1 MALWS
6 LAARAG
12 IPAARSAL
20 SFLSKLRKPPRTG
33 LITLFRGESFPPRN
47 LEAAKSTARHFNTT
61 LANIKKDTLSGQWY
75 TPNPRHARAY
85 ASGLF
90 SKVKKVNV
98 TPAEL
103 AAFHRYK
110 NLVNKTNV
118 KWSEAARMGRPFK
131 QRVTTSPHHVIIPRY
146 KLKQLPSTTDWLVK
160 DKLAR
165 YLASLK
171 SQMGLK
177 QGGLARILEV

>member
-33 LITLFRGESFPPRN
+33 GITLFRGESFPPRN
-47 LEAAKSTARHFNTT
+47 LEAAKSTAKHFGTT
-61 LANIKKDTLSGQWY
+61 LDKIKKDTLSGQWY
-75 TPNPRHARAY
+75 TPNYDHARAY

-110 NLVNKTNV
+110 NLVNRTNV

-146 KLKQLPSTTDWLVK
+146 KLKQLPSTTDWFVK
-160 DKLAR
+160 DKLAK
-165 YLASLK
+165 YIASLK

-177 QGGLARILEV
+177 HGGLARILEV

>member
-20 SFLSKLRKPPRTG
+20 SFLSKLKKPKG
-33 LITLFRGESFPPRN
+33 GGITLFRGESFPPRN
-47 LEAAKSTARHFNTT
+47 IETAKSAAKHFGTT
-61 LANIKKDTLSGQWY
+61 VDKIKKDKLFGQWY
-75 TPNPRHARAY
+75 TPNYDHARAY
-85 ASGLF
+85 ASGILG
-90 SKVKKVNV
+90 KVKKVNV

-118 KWSEAARMGRPFK
+118 KWSEAARMGSPFK

-146 KLKQLPSTTDWLVK
+146 KLKQLPSTSDYFMK

-165 YLASLK
+165 YIASLK

-177 QGGLARILEV
+177 HGGLARILEV

>member
-20 SFLSKLRKPPRTG
+20 RFLSKLKKPPSG
-33 LITLFRGESFPPRN
+33 GITLFRGESFPPRN
-47 LEAAKSTARHFNTT
+47 LDVAKSTARHFNTT

-75 TPNPRHARAY
+75 TPNPEHARAY

-90 SKVKKVNV
+90 SKVKKIKV
-98 TPAEL
+98 TPKEL
-103 AAFHRYK
+103 AAFHKYK
-110 NLVNKTNV
+110 RLVNRTNV
-118 KWSEAARMGRPFK
+118 KWSERARMGLPFK
-131 QRVTTSPHHVIIPRY
+131 QNVTTSPHHVIVPRY
-146 KLKQLPSTTDWLVK
+146 KLKELPSTSDWLVK
-160 DKLAR
+160 DKLAK

-177 QGGLARILEV
+177 HGGLARILEV

>member
-1 MALWS
+1 MALFS

-20 SFLSKLRKPPRTG
+20 RFLSRMKKPKG
-33 LITLFRGESFPPRN
+33 GGITLFRGESFPPRN
-47 LEAAKSTARHFNTT
+47 LDVAKSTARHFNTT

-75 TPNPRHARAY
+75 TPNPEHARAY

-90 SKVKKVNV
+90 SKVKKIKV
-98 TPAEL
+98 TPKEL
-103 AAFHRYK
+103 AAFHKYK
-110 NLVNKTNV
+110 RLVNRTNV
-118 KWSEAARMGRPFK
+118 KWSERARMGLPFK
-131 QRVTTSPHHVIIPRY
+131 QRVTTSPHHVIVPRY
-146 KLKQLPSTTDWLVK
+146 KLNQLPSTSDYLIK
-160 DKLAR
+160 DKLAK

-177 QGGLARILEV
+177 HGGLARILEV